1 MKSIT
6 IKNRIKTLLS
16 RFRYEVEC
24 SAATGTTDINV
35 ESENLLRQLFSVVYG
50 HKDLKNLNLSEGLNF
65 PAIDLG
71 DDEARIAYQI
81 TSTTDIQ
88 KIKNTLKKFVNHKL
102 YERFDRLIIYILTE
116 KQKTYRATGL
126 EKIKDSFSFD
136 IENDVLDY
144 RDLLKEISDLPFDK
158 LHRVEEILEQ
168 QFSDESILNHEST
181 NPFDWLAQVND
192 SWIEESAT
200 FKINREKLLSDLQE
214 FVSQGNGVIIG
225 SPGLGKTYLVKELR
239 RNLKSSGA
247 PHLLLPIDQLGD
259 GTEEILRQEL
269 HYEGDLIK
277 RLKSISTS
285 CHKSILLF
293 DAFDAARDEQTRKR
307 FLNLIRRA
315 IHALKDSWNVVVTV
329 RTYDAMKSQ
338 ELLDLFGTL
347 DDTEHQSEDILCRH
361 FTIPPLNED
370 EIRQVFEKIP
380 ALEAI
385 YNSASQEFKRL
396 LAIPFNLWLLEKIIM
411 SSQVP
416 LDFSHIFS
424 EVQLLD
430 MFWQHRVEGASNGD
444 HRWSVLERVARR
456 MVVERSLTIKRS
468 DISEALDLD
477 TPTKQA
483 AWNELQSDEILAKVS
498 STGLRIAFSHNI
510 LFDYAISV
518 LLIED
523 DPRQFEDFVL
533 QDKSRPLFLRPSL
546 TYFFTRLWYKA
557 PESFWKA
564 FWHVFPSN
572 QSVHLRLVARLIPTS
587 VIANEAR
594 EIGQLRPL
602 LNKLERREVIA
613 NEAMM
618 WLLQSIRALEIKRD
632 PLWID
637 FFDKASSYLHADF
650 VWDLA
655 TLTSDIFERA
665 RATDNTTVINTCG
678 QLGRRL
684 LVWIWREREA
694 TVNSWYNR
702 LGSYQAVP
710 LVAKTYETNV
720 EESRTLLENV
730 LELMQEDNFPLNFM
744 MELTRHVDKIWPH
757 DPHFVKQIYLAVFN
771 HNESSDE
778 PSGETTR
785 LISGPVLP
793 IISTRRQDYSN
804 CCNRLLKH
812 FPKFLQSAP
821 LVAARTA
828 IQYQN
833 LIIGRTNIYGHLRQG
848 AWREDP
854 TKRFKFRGQLAYFV
868 EDNSYIGDGRQHR
881 NRPMTMADTLFE
893 FIAGLSVSEH
903 SLLDSLLDVFR
914 DEVWFAFFWRRL
926 LKTASR
932 FPKIFAPHLFELC
945 TAKPILTGHDVIYEL
960 GLFLHA
966 VSSEFTPEQRLQI
979 EETILNLRAE
989 DKEDRESLEVRRNL
1003 LLAQIPPNLL
1013 LTPEA
1018 RKIRDEMERKNSVPE
1033 NRPLV
1038 TFGPVTWSDYT
1049 EEERLQDQGVDTT
1062 TPENRELQSF
1072 FAPLEKFRS
1081 DWLNKAPTE
1090 EAAELILPL
1099 LQEAYSVIKSD
1110 TEADKEVIDQLCYYL
1125 TACAAILGRVAGD
1138 HGSHLF
1144 DFCREVLLPGARH
1157 ELPKPSSEH
1166 DIQSDFSAYS
1176 TFPRHK
1182 AAEGLLRLS
1191 TRQSDPEILD
1201 AIELLANDSVP
1212 SVRVE
1217 TAMGLF
1223 MIYYKTPDR
1232 FWQIVHYRAM
1242 HETNPAVQG
1251 FICTT
1256 LAQVVGGG
1264 KKNEDRTVHAM
1275 DEMLKFTL
1283 QHAEQVEPSDSFIDL
1298 LMWLAISRENPWAL
1312 QTIEDKFLKNPIG
1325 FPNALNHAVF
1335 RVMKDN
1341 VTPNNLDTA
1350 EGLETLERAI
1360 TFLEQVIDAV
1370 SEAIEELYTILEE
1383 HRTEETAKKLHD
1395 TYSVIDTVVMHLY
1408 FAVTDENVESERST
1422 EGMSPELCSRYYNI
1436 VKPLMKQ
1443 VIDFALDSKKGGM
1456 FAPTAYHFMQLLT
1469 HFLSCNPKE
1478 VLHFAVGVARS
1489 GEPSGYSVDS
1499 LAVEDVVKFVE
1510 IVLADHRNEV
1520 REGQALEDLLN
1531 LLDIFAKAGW
1541 SDALKLVWR
1550 LDEVFR

>member
-1 MKSIT
+1 MPT
-6 IKNRIKTLLS
+6 D
-16 RFRYEVEC
+16 FR
-24 SAATGTTDINV
+24 
-35 ESENLLRQLFSVVYG
+35 
-50 HKDLKNLNLSEGLNF
+50 
-65 PAIDLG
+65 
-71 DDEARIAYQI
+71 QI
-81 TSTTDIQ
+81 
-88 KIKNTLKKFVNHKL
+88 
-102 YERFDRLIIYILTE
+102 Y
-116 KQKTYRATGL
+116 
-126 EKIKDSFSFD
+126 
-136 IENDVLDY
+136 
-144 RDLLKEISDLPFDK
+144 
-158 LHRVEEILEQ
+158 
-168 QFSDESILNHEST
+168 
-181 NPFDWLAQVND
+181 
-192 SWIEESAT
+192 
-200 FKINREKLLSDLQE
+200 
-214 FVSQGNGVIIG
+214 
-225 SPGLGKTYLVKELR
+225 
-239 RNLKSSGA
+239 
-247 PHLLLPIDQLGD
+247 
-259 GTEEILRQEL
+259 
-269 HYEGDLIK
+269 
-277 RLKSISTS
+277 
-285 CHKSILLF
+285 
-293 DAFDAARDEQTRKR
+293 
-307 FLNLIRRA
+307 
-315 IHALKDSWNVVVTV
+315 
-329 RTYDAMKSQ
+329 
-338 ELLDLFGTL
+338 
-347 DDTEHQSEDILCRH
+347 
-361 FTIPPLNED
+361 
-370 EIRQVFEKIP
+370 
-380 ALEAI
+380 
-385 YNSASQEFKRL
+385 
-396 LAIPFNLWLLEKIIM
+396 
-411 SSQVP
+411 
-416 LDFSHIFS
+416 S

-430 MFWQHRVEGASNGD
+430 MFWKHRIEGESDGE
-444 HRWSVLERVARR
+444 HRRFLLTKVARR
-456 MVVERSLTIKRS
+456 MVEDLSLSVRREDVYERASLY
-468 DISEALDLD
+468 EPA
-477 TPTKQA
+477 KQT
-483 AWNELQSDEILAKVS
+483 AWNNLLSDEILANVS
-498 STGLRIAFSHNI
+498 SARQRVAFSHNI

-546 TYFFTRLWYKA
+546 TYFFTRLWDKT
-557 PESFWKA
+557 PETFWDI
-564 FWHVFPSN
+564 FWHVF
-572 QSVHLRLVARLIPTS
+572 QSDQREHLRLVVRLIPTRT
-587 VIANEAR
+587 IANEAR
-594 EIGQLRPL
+594 EIDQLTPL
-602 LNKLERREVIA
+602 LEHLRNTEEIA
-613 NEAMM
+613 NQAMT
-618 WLLQSIRALEIKRD
+618 WLLQSLRALEIERD
-632 PLWID
+632 PLWSD

-665 RATDNTTVINTCG
+665 RDTDNTTVINTCG
-678 QLGRRL
+678 QIGRRL
-684 LVWIWREREA
+684 LVWVWREREA

-730 LELMQEDNFPLNFM
+730 LELMQENNFPLNFM
-744 MELTRHVDKIWPH
+744 MELTRHVDKIWRH

-854 TKRFKFRGQLAYFV
+854 TKRFKFRGQFAYFV
-868 EDNSYIGDGRQHR
+868 EDNSYIGDDRQHR

-893 FIAGLSVSEH
+893 FIAGLSESEH

-932 FPKIFAPHLFELC
+932 FPKIFAPRLFELF
-945 TAKPILTGHDVIYEL
+945 TAKPILIGNDALYEL
-960 GLFLHA
+960 GLFLQAA
-966 VSSEFTPEQRLQI
+966 VSEFTPEQRLQI
-979 EETILNLRAE
+979 EETIMNLPAE

-1003 LLAQIPPNLL
+1003 LLAQIPPTLL
-1013 LTPEA
+1013 CIPKA
-1018 RKIRDEMERKNSVPE
+1018 KKIRKKMERENSVPE
-1033 NRPLV
+1033 NQPLV
-1038 TFGPVTWSDYT
+1038 SFSSSFGTYSK
-1049 EEERLQDQGVDTT
+1049 EEWLQDQGVDTT
-1062 TPENRELQSF
+1062 TPENQELQVF
-1072 FAPLEKFRS
+1072 FRSLDKFHS
-1081 DWLNKAPTE
+1081 DWLNESPTQ
-1090 EAAELILPL
+1090 EATGLILPL
-1099 LQEAYSVIKSD
+1099 LQEAYATIKSD
-1110 TEADKEVIDQLCYYL
+1110 TEADKEVVDRLWYNL
-1125 TACAAILGRVAGD
+1125 TACTSILGRVAGNF
-1138 HGSHLF
+1138 GSHLF
-1144 DFCREVLLPGARH
+1144 DFCREVLLDGARH
-1157 ELPKPSSEH
+1157 ELPKPSSEY

-1176 TFPRHK
+1176 PFPRHK
-1182 AAEGLLRLS
+1182 AAEGLLMLS
-1191 TRQSDPEILD
+1191 TRQSDPEMLD

-1212 SVRVE
+1212 SVRLA

-1232 FWQIVHYRAM
+1232 FWQIVHYRAR
-1242 HETNPAVQG
+1242 HETIPAVQG
-1251 FICTT
+1251 LICTT
-1256 LAQVVGGG
+1256 LDWVLGEG
-1264 KKNEDRTVHAM
+1264 KKNEDRTMRAM
-1275 DEMLKFTL
+1275 DEMLKLTL
-1283 QHAEQVEPSDSFIDL
+1283 QHAEQVEPADSFIDL
-1298 LMWLAISRENPWAL
+1298 LMRLAISRKNSWAL
-1312 QTIEDKFLKNPIG
+1312 KTIEDNFLKSPIE
-1325 FPNALNHAVF
+1325 FPNALNHAVY
-1335 RVMKDN
+1335 RGMKDN

-1360 TFLEQVIDAV
+1360 TFLEQVIDVV

-1395 TYSVIDTVVMHLY
+1395 TYSVIDTVVMRLY

-1469 HFLSCNPKE
+1469 NFLSCNPKE

-1520 REGQALEDLLN
+1520 HEGQALEDLLN